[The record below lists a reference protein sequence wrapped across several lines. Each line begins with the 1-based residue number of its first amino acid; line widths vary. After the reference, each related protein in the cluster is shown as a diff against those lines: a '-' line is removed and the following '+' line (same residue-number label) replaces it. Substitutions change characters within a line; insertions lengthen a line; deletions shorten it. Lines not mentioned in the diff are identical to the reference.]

1 MHILIAPNA
10 FKNSLTAD
18 KAAEAISKGL
28 GESKLKCTV
37 TSFPVGDG
45 GDGTGRLLI
54 QHLSG
59 KTINKEV
66 NDPVGRKIN
75 SSFGFIE
82 NGQVAIIELADAS
95 GLRLLQKNEYDP
107 LHATTFG
114 TGELVKEALKM
125 NAKKIILCI
134 GGSASVDAGAGIL
147 QALGIRFFNTDGN
160 ELKQLPA
167 SLKNLAAIDTSALDN
182 LFQYTELIILCDVEN
197 YLLGKEGAAAV
208 FGPQKGATK
217 EIVLQLEEGLA
228 QFRNIALE
236 KTGKDMA
243 LLKHG
248 GAAGGVAA
256 GLNTFLNAKLV
267 NGIDYFLD
275 ITGFNQLLLNAD
287 LVITGE
293 GSIDVQTLHGKGP
306 FGVAA
311 RAKQRSIPVIGL
323 GGVVT
328 HSETLQQYFDRL
340 IPINRAADIEIAMKE
355 TYRNLVLAAKGLG
368 EELNIHSLL

>member
-1 MHILIAPNA
+1 
-10 FKNSLTAD
+10 
-18 KAAEAISKGL
+18 
-28 GESKLKCTV
+28 
-37 TSFPVGDG
+37 
-45 GDGTGRLLI
+45 
-54 QHLSG
+54 
-59 KTINKEV
+59 
-66 NDPVGRKIN
+66 
-75 SSFGFIE
+75 
-82 NGQVAIIELADAS
+82 
-95 GLRLLQKNEYDP
+95 
-107 LHATTFG
+107 
-114 TGELVKEALKM
+114 
-125 NAKKIILCI
+125 
-134 GGSASVDAGAGIL
+134 
-147 QALGIRFFNTDGN
+147 
-160 ELKQLPA
+160 
-167 SLKNLAAIDTSALDN
+167 
-182 LFQYTELIILCDVEN
+182 
-197 YLLGKEGAAAV
+197 
-208 FGPQKGATK
+208 
-217 EIVLQLEEGLA
+217 
-228 QFRNIALE
+228 
-236 KTGKDMA
+236 MA

>member
-28 GESKLKCTV
+28 QESKLKCRT

-59 KTINKEV
+59 KIITKEV
-66 NDPVGRKIN
+66 HDPIGRKIS

-82 NGQVAIIELADAS
+82 NGQIAIIELADAS

-114 TGELVKEALKM
+114 TGELIKEALEM

-134 GGSASVDAGAGIL
+134 GGSASVDAGIGML
-147 QALGIRFFNTDGN
+147 QALGIKLLNTDGN
-160 ELKQLPA
+160 ELKELPA
-167 SLKNLAAIDTSALDN
+167 SLKNLAAIDTSAIDKW
-182 LFQYTELIILCDVEN
+182 FQYTELIILCDVEN

-217 EIVLQLEEGLA
+217 EIIPQLEEGLA
-228 QFRNIALE
+228 LFRNIALQ

-275 ITGFNQLLLNAD
+275 ITGFNKLLLNAD

-293 GSIDVQTLHGKGP
+293 GSIDAQTLHGKGP

-328 HSETLQQYFDRL
+328 HSENLQQYFDRL
-340 IPINRAADIEIAMKE
+340 IPINRADDIEIAMKE

-368 EELNIHSLL
+368 EELNAHSLL